1 MEGKSVV
8 AELWLGGRV
17 HTYESREGESET
29 GRSRQITH
37 TDTHTH
43 TKNNNNNSRMACW
56 GDEVETEVDAGIVE
70 GDQLSLDLQL
80 LLEVGLELL
89 VDVLQD
95 GLAAV
100 LLVDLVSIASRAHH
114 GQPQPHV
121 ALPQICMHI
130 KTTA

>member
-1 MEGKSVV
+1 MLWQSFGWGDACTHLSRVKERVRLEDLAKS
-8 AELWLGGRV
+8 
-17 HTYESREGESET
+17 HTL
-29 GRSRQITH
+29 
-37 TDTHTH
+37 THTH
-43 TKNNNNNSRMACW
+43 THTHTNNNNSRMACW